1 MKVLK
6 RLHAHLVKKVPEIL
20 GLPAAITP
28 FPLRKRFLQQ
38 ILNWQFHH
46 ALAEG
51 ELDFLNGRLLGI
63 RIADLNLQWVTTLE
77 DGRLAVL
84 QQTEADVWFRG
95 NANDL
100 LLVAARKADPDM
112 LFFQRRL
119 VIEGDTELGLEV
131 KNVMDAIEPEA
142 MPTALRTAIQQ
153 MAAFVEAGMKQD
165 AKATQARAGAA
176 C

>member
-1 MKVLK
+1 MLE
-6 RLHAHLVKKVPEIL
+6 RIHAHCVKNGPKIL
-20 GLPAAITP
+20 GLPAVFTP
-28 FPLRKRFLQQ
+28 FPVKKLLLQQ
-38 ILNWQFHH
+38 LLNWQFRH

-51 ELDFLNGRLLGI
+51 ELDFLDGRLLGI
-63 RIADLNLQWVTTLE
+63 EIADLNLQWISTLQ

-84 QQTEADVWFRG
+84 QQSEADVWFRG

-142 MPTALRTAIQQ
+142 MPTALRTAIEQ
-153 MAAFVEAGMKQD
+153 MAAFVDAGMKQD
-165 AKATQARAGAA
+165 AKAAQARAGAA